1 MMFHNFASPIDGYSV
16 YFLCFVAMNKSAIN
30 IVVLRDFISG
40 YFYFCGIDSQ
50 EWDCRAEEY
59 ACF

>member
-30 IVVLRDFISG
+30 VVVHKTLYPDTFISV
-40 YFYFCGIDSQ
+40 
-50 EWDCRAEEY
+50 E
-59 ACF
+59 